1 MTTIIISA
9 LIVSNLITGIALISR
24 MCDAAHDRE
33 AAEIAKQTLR
43 QATTTLDAEW
53 QRLEKELD
61 THRKLN
67 REMASMSGSN
77 RIEDY
82 L

>member
-1 MTTIIISA
+1 MTLLISA
-9 LIVSNLITGIALISR
+9 LIVSNLITGVALISY

-33 AAEIAKQTLR
+33 QAATAKETLR

-53 QRLEKELD
+53 RRLEKELAK
-61 THRKLN
+61 HRKLN
-67 REMASMSGSN
+67 REIAELGGN
-77 RIEDY
+77 RIKDY

>member
-1 MTTIIISA
+1 
-9 LIVSNLITGIALISR
+9 